1 MAAYGFPCADAEMD
15 AEPVGVRAGSAH
27 AVYLRLRPLY
37 AVLPGVATVFDP
49 AGGRVWL
56 LPAHHRRNDHCGSR
70 GMVQRLDC
78 RIIKFLCRHCAAF
91 SFCREV
97 VELAATRLIALHKN
111 KGKSVAACLKS
122 RTDYAQNPDK
132 TNKGELV
139 SSYECSPLTAD
150 EEFMLSK
157 RQYELMTGRRQ
168 KNDVIAYQIRQSFK
182 PGEITAE
189 EANKVGYELA
199 MRFTKG
205 KYAFIVATHTDREH
219 IHNHI
224 IYNSTALDST
234 RKFRDFLLSGL
245 AVQRLSDLICLEHQL
260 SVIEIKPYRE
270 RQKRTLYP
278 PKESN
283 RDKLCSVIDGIL
295 LDEKTANFEAFLQK
309 LEQQG
314 YEIKR
319 GKHTSVKG
327 ARQKRFIRFRTLG
340 AGYSED
346 EIKAV
351 IAGESEHR
359 PYQKQP
365 PKEQPFHLLVD
376 IQARLSEGK
385 SEGYARWA
393 KRYNLKEMSKT
404 LIFLQ
409 ENKIGSIEEMQER
422 VDAATAHY
430 HELGDSIKASEKRLA
445 EIAVLKAH
453 IINYAKTR
461 PVYDAYRKSGY
472 SKKFLEAH
480 REQIT
485 LHKAAKAAF
494 DEASLKK
501 LPKVKEL
508 DAEYAT
514 LLSQKKA
521 AYPAYRKARDEMQE
535 LKKAQKNVELFFAE
549 EKDPK
554 EKSQTR

>member
-15 AEPVGVRAGSAH
+15 AEPVGVRTGSAH

-37 AVLPGVATVFDP
+37 AVLPGVDAVFDL
-49 AGGRVWL
+49 AGGRVRL
-56 LPAHHRRNDHCGSR
+56 LPAHHCRNGHCGGR

-97 VELAATRLIALHKN
+97 VKLAATRLIALHKN

-132 TNKGELV
+132 TQQGELV
-139 SSYECSPLTAD
+139 SSYECSPLTVD

-168 KNDVIAYQIRQSFK
+168 KSDVIAYQIRQSFK

-189 EANKVGYELA
+189 EANKVGHELA

-278 PKESN
+278 VKESN

-295 LDEKTANFEAFLQK
+295 LNEKPVDFEIFLQK

-314 YEIKR
+314 YEVKR

-340 AGYSED
+340 TGYGED

-351 IAGESEHR
+351 IAGEAEHR
-359 PYQKQP
+359 PHQKQP
-365 PKEQPFHLLVD
+365 PKEQSFHLLVD
-376 IQARLSEGK
+376 IQAKLSEGK
-385 SEGYARWA
+385 GEGYARWA

-422 VDAATAHY
+422 VNAATARY
-430 HELGDSIKASEKRLA
+430 HELGDSIKAAEQRMA
-445 EIAVLKAH
+445 EIAVLRAH
-453 IINYAKTR
+453 IVNYAKTR
-461 PVYDAYRKSGY
+461 PVYDAYRKTGY
-472 SKKFLEAH
+472 SKKFLEEH

-485 LHKAAKAAF
+485 LHKAAKVAF

-508 DAEYAT
+508 DAEYSA

-535 LKKAQKNVELFFAE
+535 LKKAQKNVELCFAE

>member
-1 MAAYGFPCADAEMD
+1 M
-15 AEPVGVRAGSAH
+15 
-27 AVYLRLRPLY
+27 
-37 AVLPGVATVFDP
+37 
-49 AGGRVWL
+49 
-56 LPAHHRRNDHCGSR
+56 
-70 GMVQRLDC
+70 
-78 RIIKFLCRHCAAF
+78 
-91 SFCREV
+91 
-97 VELAATRLIALHKN
+97 AATRLIALHKN

-132 TNKGELV
+132 TQQGELV
-139 SSYECSPLTAD
+139 SSYECSPLTVD

-157 RQYELMTGRRQ
+157 RQYELATGRRQ
-168 KNDVIAYQIRQSFK
+168 KSDIIAYQIRQSFC

-205 KYAFIVATHTDREH
+205 KHAFVVATHTDRQH
-219 IHNHI
+219 IHNHVI
-224 IYNSTALDST
+224 FNSTALDGT
-234 RKFRDFLLSGL
+234 KKFRDFLLSGL

-283 RDKLCSVIDGIL
+283 RDKLCAVIDNIL
-295 LDEKTANFEAFLQK
+295 LNEKPASFESFLQK

-319 GKHTSVKG
+319 GKYTSVKG
-327 ARQKRFIRFRTLG
+327 TRQKRFIRFRTLG

-346 EIKAV
+346 EINAV
-351 IAGESEHR
+351 IAGEAEHR
-359 PYQKQP
+359 PHQKQP

-376 IQARLSEGK
+376 IQAKLSEGK

-422 VDAATAHY
+422 VNAATAQY
-430 HELGDSIKASEKRLA
+430 HELGDSIKAAEQRMA
-445 EIAVLKAH
+445 EIAVLRTH
-453 IINYAKTR
+453 IVNYARTR

-472 SKKFLEAH
+472 SKKFLEEH

-494 DEASLKK
+494 DESNLRT

-508 DAEYAT
+508 DTEYSN
-514 LLSQKKA
+514 LLTEKKA
-521 AYPAYRKARDEMQE
+521 RYPDYRKAKEEMQE
-535 LKKAQKNVELFFAE
+535 LLRAKRNVELFFAE
-549 EKDPK
+549 EKSSA
-554 EKSQTR
+554 EKMKSR

>member
-1 MAAYGFPCADAEMD
+1 M
-15 AEPVGVRAGSAH
+15 
-27 AVYLRLRPLY
+27 
-37 AVLPGVATVFDP
+37 
-49 AGGRVWL
+49 
-56 LPAHHRRNDHCGSR
+56 
-70 GMVQRLDC
+70 
-78 RIIKFLCRHCAAF
+78 
-91 SFCREV
+91 
-97 VELAATRLIALHKN
+97 AATRLIALHKN

-122 RTDYAQNPDK
+122 RTDYAKNPDK

-157 RQYELMTGRRQ
+157 RQYEFVTGRIQ

-205 KYAFIVATHTDREH
+205 KYAFIVATHTDRHH
-219 IHNHI
+219 IHNHVI
-224 IYNSTALDST
+224 FNSTALDGSK
-234 RKFRDFLLSGL
+234 KFRDFFFSALT
-245 AVQRLSDLICLEHQL
+245 VQRLSDLICLEHQL

-283 RDKLCSVIDGIL
+283 RDRLCGIIDSIL
-295 LDEKTANFEAFLQK
+295 AEKPKDYEDFLQK

-319 GKHTSVKG
+319 GKYTSVKG
-327 ARQKRFIRFRTLG
+327 ARQKRFIRFKTLG

-351 IAGESEHR
+351 IAGKAEHR
-359 PYQKQP
+359 PHQKQP
-365 PKEQPFHLLVD
+365 PKEQPFQLLVD
-376 IQARLSEGK
+376 IQAKLAEGK
-385 SEGYARWA
+385 GGGYERWA
-393 KRYNLKEMSKT
+393 KKHNLKEMSKT

-409 ENKIGSIEEMQER
+409 EQKIGSADDLKER
-422 VDAATAHY
+422 ADTALSRY
-430 HELGDSIKASEKRLA
+430 HKLGDSIKVAEKRMA
-445 EIAVLKAH
+445 EIAVLRAH
-453 IINYAKTR
+453 IVNYAKTR

-472 SKKFLEAH
+472 SSKFLEAH
-480 REQIT
+480 REEIT

-494 DEASLKK
+494 NESGLKK
-501 LPKVKEL
+501 LPKVKDL
-508 DAEYAT
+508 NAEYSA
-514 LLSQKKA
+514 LLTKKKA
-521 AYPAYRKARDEMQE
+521 LYPEYRKARDEMQDIV
-535 LKKAQKNVELFFAE
+535 KAQKNVELFFAE
-549 EKDPK
+549 EKDSK
-554 EKSQTR
+554 EKEQIR

>member
-1 MAAYGFPCADAEMD
+1 M
-15 AEPVGVRAGSAH
+15 
-27 AVYLRLRPLY
+27 
-37 AVLPGVATVFDP
+37 
-49 AGGRVWL
+49 
-56 LPAHHRRNDHCGSR
+56 
-70 GMVQRLDC
+70 
-78 RIIKFLCRHCAAF
+78 
-91 SFCREV
+91 
-97 VELAATRLIALHKN
+97 LAATRLIALHKN
-111 KGKSVAACLKS
+111 KGMTVAACLKN
-122 RTDYAQNPDK
+122 RTDYIENPDK
-132 TNKGELV
+132 TEQGQFV
-139 SSYECSPLTAD
+139 SSYACSALTAD

-157 RQYELMTGRRQ
+157 RQYDLVNGRRQ
-168 KNDVIAYQIRQSFK
+168 KSDVIAYQIRQSFR

-205 KYAFIVATHTDREH
+205 KYAFVVATHTDRQH
-219 IHNHI
+219 IHNHVI
-224 IYNSTALDST
+224 FNSTALDGN
-234 RKFRDFLLSGL
+234 RKFRDFFFSAL

-260 SVIEIKPYRE
+260 SVIEKKPYRE

-278 PKESN
+278 PRESN
-283 RDKLCSVIDGIL
+283 RDKLCAVIDGIL
-295 LDEKTANFEAFLQK
+295 LNEKPANFEAFLQK

-340 AGYSED
+340 AGYNED

-351 IAGESEHR
+351 IAGEAEHR
-359 PYQKQP
+359 PHQKQP

-376 IQARLSEGK
+376 IQAKLSEGK
-385 SEGYARWA
+385 GEGYARWA

-422 VDAATAHY
+422 VNAATAQY
-430 HELGDSIKASEKRLA
+430 HESGDSIKAAEQRMA
-445 EIAVLKAH
+445 EIAVLRAH
-453 IINYAKTR
+453 IVNYAKTR
-461 PVYDAYRKSGY
+461 PVYDAYRKAGY
-472 SKKFLEAH
+472 SKKFLEEH

-485 LHKAAKAAF
+485 LHQAAKAAF

-508 DAEYAT
+508 DAEYSA

>member
-1 MAAYGFPCADAEMD
+1 M
-15 AEPVGVRAGSAH
+15 
-27 AVYLRLRPLY
+27 LTKKLY
-37 AVLPGVATVFDP
+37 EQA
-49 AGGRVWL
+49 
-56 LPAHHRRNDHCGSR
+56 
-70 GMVQRLDC
+70 
-78 RIIKFLCRHCAAF
+78 
-91 SFCREV
+91 
-97 VELAATRLIALHKN
+97 
-111 KGKSVAACLKS
+111 
-122 RTDYAQNPDK
+122 
-132 TNKGELV
+132 
-139 SSYECSPLTAD
+139 
-150 EEFMLSK
+150 
-157 RQYELMTGRRQ
+157 TGRSQ
-168 KNDVIAYQIRQSFK
+168 KSNIIAYQIRQSFR

-189 EANKVGYELA
+189 EANRIGYELA
-199 MRFTKG
+199 FRFLKG
-205 KYAFIVATHTDREH
+205 KHAFIVATHTDREH

-224 IYNSTALDST
+224 IYNSTTLDGT
-234 RKFRDFLLSGL
+234 RKFRDFFFSGL

-260 SVIEIKPYRE
+260 SVIEKKPYRE
-270 RQKRTLYP
+270 RQKRITYP

-283 RDKLCSVIDGIL
+283 RDRLCSVIDEIL
-295 LDEKTANFEAFLQK
+295 QQKPTDYEDFLQK

-319 GKHTSVKG
+319 GKYTSVKG
-327 ARQKRFIRFRTLG
+327 TRQKRFIRFRTLG

-351 IAGESEHR
+351 IAGEAEHR
-359 PYQKQP
+359 PHQKQP

-376 IQARLSEGK
+376 IQAKLSEGK

-422 VDAATAHY
+422 VDAATSHY

-494 DEASLKK
+494 DETSLKK

-508 DAEYAT
+508 DAEYAA